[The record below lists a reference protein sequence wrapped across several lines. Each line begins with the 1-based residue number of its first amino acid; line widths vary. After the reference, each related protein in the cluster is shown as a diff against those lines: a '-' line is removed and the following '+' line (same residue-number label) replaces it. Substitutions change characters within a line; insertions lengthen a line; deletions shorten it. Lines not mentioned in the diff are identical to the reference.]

1 MFITFF
7 SAEVGNPPFVK
18 CEALSPLSALLR
30 TNSEKRK
37 QYIFGVT
44 VNIGFFSECQGFKF
58 TSEFIVDKICWIIT
72 E

>member
-37 QYIFGVT
+37 QYIGVI
-44 VNIGFFSECQGFKF
+44 VFFLECQGFKF